1 MSGLG
6 GEAAL
11 EMQGEIWV
19 DPTDACEEVAF
30 PGVDGVLCLTVA
42 VFVGQA

>member
-1 MSGLG
+1 MAQG
-6 GEAAL
+6 GEAAP

-30 PGVDGVLCLTVA
+30 PGVDGVLCLCIA
-42 VFVGQA
+42 VFIRKA